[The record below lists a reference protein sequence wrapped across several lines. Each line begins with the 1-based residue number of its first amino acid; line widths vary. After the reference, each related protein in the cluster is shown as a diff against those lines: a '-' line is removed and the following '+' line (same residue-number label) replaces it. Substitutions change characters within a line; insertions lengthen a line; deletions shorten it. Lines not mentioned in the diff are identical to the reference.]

1 MGDYMDI
8 AAMSTVMSGAQLQQK
23 TDISVLG
30 LAMDTT
36 KQTGEAVIEI
46 MEAANALVPEIG
58 LGTTKQTGEAVI
70 EIMEAANALVPEI
83 GLGENFDIRV

>member
-8 AAMSTVMSGAQLQQK
+8 AAMSTVMSGARLQQK

-36 KQTGEAVIEI
+36 RQTGEAVIE
-46 MEAANALVPEIG
+46 MMDAANALI
-58 LGTTKQTGEAVI
+58 
-70 EIMEAANALVPEI
+70 PEI
-83 GLGENFDIRV
+83 GLGENFDARA

>member
-1 MGDYMDI
+1 MMGVSINARKEIVMGDYMDI

-58 LGTTKQTGEAVI
+58 LG
-70 EIMEAANALVPEI
+70 
-83 GLGENFDIRV
+83 ENFDIRV